1 MLRVLDNPERLT
13 VIFTS
18 SGYSFYNAGK
28 EEGSWLDGSCGSKR
42 WSYLGSVVK
51 VANKKQDISAIL
63 EAGRGELLDLGL
75 RNPLLNHRP
84 SRARGVEVVDELP
97 AEVFRILV
105 RERKAMAFKEA
116 PEEEDGDAEGEWILS
131 QPDEDGEG
139 GTAAR
144 HVDLRLQT
152 RLSSA
157 RLQSRLIKTERE
169 ARTFIEE
176 QGVNV
181 LYLALGMLRW
191 YEAESSREPR
201 KAPLILVPVALER
214 TNVRERFRLLYT
226 EEDLDENLSLASKLK
241 LEFSVGFPGMPAQE
255 DLDVG
260 RYFDAVE
267 ESMGGLPRW
276 SVDRDAVALGF
287 FSFGKLLMYRDL
299 DEENWPEGRGPS
311 DHPVIRTL
319 FDENSRGSE
328 PPQLAEDEH
337 LDKHMN
343 PADVH
348 QVMDADSTQSLA
360 LLDAKSGRSLVIQGP
375 PGTGKSQTI
384 TNIIAEAIGHGR
396 TVLFVAEKMAALEV
410 VKRRLDGVG
419 LGDACLELHSRKT
432 NKRAVLQE
440 LDRTIR
446 LGRPKLEQ
454 VDDDLRILT
463 GLRDRLNGY
472 SEAMN
477 APVGES
483 GVTPYRAIG
492 ELVRLGPE
500 AASLPRVGFASM
512 RGWTG
517 PDFRRRQGLVEELQS
532 NLSRSG
538 VPNQNPF
545 YGSTRSVLVPTEEGR
560 IKDALV
566 AARDATRALRESAA
580 GLAAVLA
587 LSPPETREEAE
598 MLCRAARRATQAPRL
613 EGVRVRSGEWQAR
626 RDDLRALV
634 AAGQGYA
641 VLRGRYDDLL
651 IPEAWDQDL
660 LETRQHLAN
669 YGDRWWGFLS
679 GSYREARNRLGGLC
693 RGDLPRDAE
702 EQLALVDAV
711 LEAQRHRRVIGEHGT
726 LGENLFGAQ
735 WQGERSD
742 WTVLAKLL
750 EWIVQVYREVGE
762 GRLPEGLI
770 DFLSGDPAR
779 AGLEEKIAATE
790 GALVGHTAALDA
802 AAGLLELEEGVLSSM
817 GEQALTTQ
825 EAVFDAWQRELHRLR
840 DLVAYNQ
847 ISETCRKEGLEG
859 VLRQAESW
867 PEAGT
872 RLVDAYRYTWFEG
885 LVEVAFGERP
895 ALARFDRA
903 NHEYVAGK
911 FRELDRLVIEHNRAW
926 LAHAH
931 WRGVP
936 THEAGGQL
944 GVLKRE
950 IQKKRRHLPIRQ
962 LVRRAGDA
970 IQAIKP
976 VFMMSPLSIANYLEP
991 GALDF
996 DLVVFDEASQVR
1008 PVEALG
1014 AIARGEQVIVV
1025 GDGKQLPPTSF
1036 FDRVV
1041 VAEEA
1046 DEESLTADLESVLG
1060 LFSAQGAPER
1070 MLRWHYRSRHESL
1083 IAVSNHEFYE
1093 DRLVVFPSPD
1103 KGREDA
1109 GLIYHHLP
1117 DAVYDRGGTRSNPG
1131 EAKSVAQAVM
1141 EHAKERPHLTLGVAA
1156 FSTAQMQAIEDQLEI
1171 LRRKD
1176 PSFEGFFAS
1185 HPHEPFFVK
1194 NLENVQ
1200 GDERDVVFISVG
1212 YGRINGGYVPM
1223 SFGPLNQDGGER
1235 RLNVLITRARRVC
1248 EVFTNLTADDI
1259 DLDRSDARGVRVLK
1273 TFLQYANSG
1282 RLDGPGGTDGEPDS
1296 PFEESV
1302 LSALLGAG
1310 YRVETQVGSAG
1321 FFIDLAVVDP
1331 ERPGRY
1337 LLGIECDGATY
1348 HSARSARDRDRL
1360 RQEVL
1365 EGLGWRIHRIWSTDW
1380 FRNPEGE
1387 LRRAVEAIVEAKL
1400 YGGPSRENGR
1410 SDPGGPTDIARDEG
1424 SDPAEVPSVPVYKR
1438 ANVRISLHGE
1448 LHQASPDSLGDVVA
1462 DIVGVESPIHVQEL
1476 SRRVTEAAH
1485 ITRTGSRIRA
1495 VIEAAVRSAVRRRK
1509 VRQSGDFLW
1518 HPGMQEPP
1526 LRDRSGLPDAS
1537 KKLEFVAPEEVEA
1550 AITKVVADSYGMG
1563 REEVP
1568 AAALRLLLG
1577 FKRTT
1582 TVAQRRVTEV
1592 LDGMVADGKL
1602 VLEGDHI
1609 SLNR

>member
-1 MLRVLDNPERLT
+1 MQVLVLD
-13 VIFTS
+13 
-18 SGYSFYNAGK
+18 
-28 EEGSWLDGSCGSKR
+28 
-42 WSYLGSVVK
+42 LGSVVS
-51 VANKKQDISAIL
+51 VANRKQNVSAIL
-63 EAGRGELLDLGL
+63 EASRGELLDLGL
-75 RNPLLNHRP
+75 RNPLINYRP
-84 SRARGVEVVDELP
+84 SRAKGVEVVDELP

-105 RERKAMAFKEA
+105 RERKAMTFKEA
-116 PEEEDGDAEGEWILS
+116 PEGEGGNAAEGEWVLD
-131 QPDEDGEG
+131 QPDHSEG
-139 GTAAR
+139 RTAAR

-152 RLSSA
+152 RLSSSK
-157 RLQSRLIKTERE
+157 LQSRLIKTERE
-169 ARTFIEE
+169 ARTFVEE

-181 LYLALGMLRW
+181 LFLALGMLRW
-191 YEAESSREPR
+191 YEAESSREHR
-201 KAPLILVPVALER
+201 QAPLILVPVALER
-214 TNVRERFRLLYT
+214 ANVREKFRLLYT
-226 EEDLDENLSLASKLK
+226 EEDLEENLSLASKLK
-241 LEFSVGFPGMPAQE
+241 LEFGAEFPGMPAQE

-260 RYFDAVE
+260 CYFDAVE
-267 ESMGGLPRW
+267 ESVGGLPRW

-299 DEENWPEGRGPS
+299 DEENWPKGGAPS
-311 DHPVIRTL
+311 DHPIIRTL
-319 FDENSRGSE
+319 FDENPDGSE

-337 LDKHMN
+337 LDEHIN

-348 QVMDADSTQSLA
+348 HVVDADSTQSLA

-384 TNIIAEAIGHGR
+384 TNLIAEAIGRGR

-410 VKRRLDGVG
+410 VKRRLDRVG

-440 LDRTIR
+440 LDRTMR

-454 VDDDLRILT
+454 VEDDLKILT

-477 APVGES
+477 APIGES

-500 AASLPRVGFASM
+500 AASLPRVGFDAM

-517 PDFRRRQGLVEELQS
+517 TDFRSRQGLVEELQA
-532 NLSRSG
+532 NLSQSG

-545 YGSTRSVLVPTEEGR
+545 YGSTRSVLLPTEEAR
-560 IKDALV
+560 IGHSLLT
-566 AARDATRALRESAA
+566 ARDATRALRESAA
-580 GLAAVLA
+580 ELAATLA

-598 MLCRAARRATQAPRL
+598 VLCRAARRATQAPRL
-613 EGVRVRSGEWQAR
+613 EGVRLASGEWQAR
-626 RDDLRALV
+626 RDDLRTLI
-634 AAGQGYA
+634 AAGKGYA
-641 VLRGRYDDLL
+641 AVRGRYEDLL
-651 IPEAWDQDL
+651 IPEAWEQDL

-679 GSYREARNRLGGLC
+679 GEYREARNRLGGLS
-693 RGDLPRDAE
+693 RGELPRDND

-711 LEAQRHRRVIGEHGT
+711 LEAQHHRKAIADHET

-742 WTVLAKLL
+742 WPVLDKLV
-750 EWIVQVYREVGE
+750 EWIVQLYREVGE
-762 GRLPEGLI
+762 ERLPEGLI
-770 DFLSGDPAR
+770 DFLSGDPR
-779 AGLEEKIAATE
+779 KAGLEERIAATE
-790 GALVGHTAALDA
+790 GALVDQAAAVDA
-802 AAGLLELEEGVLSSM
+802 AAELLELEEGALSSL
-817 GEQALTTQ
+817 GAQALTAQ
-825 EAVFDAWQRELHRLR
+825 ESVFDSWHRGLHRLR
-840 DLVAYNQ
+840 ALVAYNQ
-847 ISETCRKEGLEG
+847 LSETCRKEGLEG
-859 VLRQAESW
+859 VLSQAESW

-885 LVEVAFGERP
+885 LVEEAFRERP

-903 NHEYVAGK
+903 NHEYVAEK
-911 FRELDRLVIEHNRAW
+911 FCELDKLVIEHNRAR

-944 GVLKRE
+944 GVLRRE
-950 IQKKRRHLPIRQ
+950 IQKKRRHLPIRH

-976 VFMMSPLSIANYLEP
+976 VLMMGPLSIANYLEP

-1014 AIARGEQVIVV
+1014 AIARGKQVVVV

-1036 FDRVV
+1036 FDRMVA
-1041 VAEEA
+1041 AEEA
-1046 DEESLTADLESVLG
+1046 EEESLTADLESVLG
-1060 LFSAQGAPER
+1060 LFSAQGVPER

-1083 IAVSNHEFYE
+1083 ITVSNHEFYE

-1103 KGREDA
+1103 KGREDV
-1109 GLIYHHLP
+1109 GLVYHHLP
-1117 DAVYDRGGTRSNPG
+1117 DTVYDRGGTRSNVG
-1131 EAKSVAQAVM
+1131 EAKRVAQAVM
-1141 EHAKERPHLTLGVAA
+1141 EHARERPHLTLGVAA

-1176 PSFEGFFAS
+1176 PSREGFFAS

-1212 YGRINGGYVPM
+1212 YGRIAGGYVPM
-1223 SFGPLNQDGGER
+1223 SFGPLNLDGGER

-1259 DLDRSDARGVRVLK
+1259 DLNRSNARGVRALK
-1273 TFLQYANSG
+1273 TFLQYAKSG
-1282 RLDGPGGTDGEPDS
+1282 QLDVPVATGREPDS
-1296 PFEESV
+1296 PFEEAV
-1302 LSALLGAG
+1302 LSALLEAG

-1337 LLGIECDGATY
+1337 LLGVECDGATY

-1387 LRRAVEAIVEAKL
+1387 LRRAVEAIEEAKF
-1400 YGGPSRENGR
+1400 YGGPLRENGKGL
-1410 SDPGGPTDIARDEG
+1410 GGGGTDIPRDEG
-1424 SDPAEVPSVPVYKR
+1424 SDSATVPSVPKYKR
-1438 ANVRISLHGE
+1438 ANVQLSFYGE
-1448 LHQASPDSLGDVVA
+1448 FHQASPDSLGDVVA

-1476 SRRVTEAAH
+1476 SRRVTEAAD
-1485 ITRTGSRIRA
+1485 ITRTGSRIRG
-1495 VIEAAVRSAVRRRK
+1495 VIEAALRSAVRHRK
-1509 VRQSGDFLW
+1509 VRRTGDFLW
-1518 HPGMQEPP
+1518 HPDMQESP

-1550 AITKVVADSYGMG
+1550 AIAKVVADSYGMG
-1563 REEVP
+1563 REEIP
-1568 AAALRLLLG
+1568 AAVLRLLFG

-1582 TVAQRRVTEV
+1582 
-1592 LDGMVADGKL
+1592 
-1602 VLEGDHI
+1602 
-1609 SLNR
+1609 